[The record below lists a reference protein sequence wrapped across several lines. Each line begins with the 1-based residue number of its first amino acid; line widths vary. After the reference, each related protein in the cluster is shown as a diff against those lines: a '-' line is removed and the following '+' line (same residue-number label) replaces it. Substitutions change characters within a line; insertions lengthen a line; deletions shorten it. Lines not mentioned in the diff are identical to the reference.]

1 VSHIKSALEI
11 ALERSKQIN
20 KLSPQELSEIKQKEK
35 IDSILAKYYKEQI
48 ESDDLWKILK
58 GFSNKLLTK
67 AQNNFIQSL
76 TFQSNDYEI
85 EKRKKEL
92 NDEILKRNQV
102 LLDLKNRLADEGV
115 IINGEEFQQMDLYN
129 FP

>member
-1 VSHIKSALEI
+1 VSIIPFIELD
-11 ALERSKQIN
+11 RSKSKKRQLRDHKKLNISFILRLLFLSAIIFMLGFVSFQIYR
-20 KLSPQELSEIKQKEK
+20 Q
-35 IDSILAKYYKEQI
+35 IDLYYNLKEQY
-48 ESDDLWKILK
+48 
-58 GFSNKLLTK
+58 N
-67 AQNNFIQSL
+67 
-76 TFQSNDYEI
+76 EI

>member
-1 VSHIKSALEI
+1 MSVIPFIELDKNKSKKRQLFDHKKPNISFILRLLLLSALI
-11 ALERSKQIN
+11 FILGFVSFQIYRQIN
-20 KLSPQELSEIKQKEK
+20 L
-35 IDSILAKYYKEQI
+35 YYSLKEQY
-48 ESDDLWKILK
+48 
-58 GFSNKLLTK
+58 N
-67 AQNNFIQSL
+67 
-76 TFQSNDYEI
+76 EI

>member
-1 VSHIKSALEI
+1 L
-11 ALERSKQIN
+11 
-20 KLSPQELSEIKQKEK
+20 
-35 IDSILAKYYKEQI
+35 YYSLKEQY
-48 ESDDLWKILK
+48 
-58 GFSNKLLTK
+58 N
-67 AQNNFIQSL
+67 
-76 TFQSNDYEI
+76 EI

>member
-1 VSHIKSALEI
+1 MLGFVSF
-11 ALERSKQIN
+11 QIYR
-20 KLSPQELSEIKQKEK
+20 Q
-35 IDSILAKYYKEQI
+35 IDLYYNLKEQY
-48 ESDDLWKILK
+48 
-58 GFSNKLLTK
+58 N
-67 AQNNFIQSL
+67 
-76 TFQSNDYEI
+76 EI